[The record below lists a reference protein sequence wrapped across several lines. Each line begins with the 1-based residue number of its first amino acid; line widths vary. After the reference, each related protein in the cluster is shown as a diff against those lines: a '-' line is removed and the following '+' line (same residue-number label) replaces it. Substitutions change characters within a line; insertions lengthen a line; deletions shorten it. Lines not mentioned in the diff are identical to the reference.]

1 MAVMLQGI
9 RDRLNTIPFAPFT
22 IVLNRGNRYEVPHT
36 DYCHVGPGALLYV
49 FVRHPDGEATGV
61 RLSPLHVTEVVSERQ
76 HA

>member
-1 MAVMLQGI
+1 MLKEIREHLSAV
-9 RDRLNTIPFAPFT
+9 PFT
-22 IVLNRGNRYEVPHT
+22 PFSIILNSGNRYEVPHP
-36 DYCHVGPGALLYV
+36 DYSHVGPGALLYV